1 MTGYVRSGNW
11 SKSCFIGAGTE
22 KMPPDDGDSLL
33 LAAATLL
40 LPDRDMLA
48 VCGDGGDD
56 VAKS

>member
-1 MTGYVRSGNW
+1 
-11 SKSCFIGAGTE
+11 
-22 KMPPDDGDSLL
+22 MPPDDGDSLL

-48 VCGDGGDD
+48 VCGDGGND